1 MFKKEIELKLIFR
14 IKVYMTEWN
23 SDEITQDVW
32 LF

>member
-1 MFKKEIELKLIFR
+1 MLIKEIELKLIFR

>member
-1 MFKKEIELKLIFR
+1 MLIKEIELKLIFR

-23 SDEITQDVW
+23 SYEITQDVW